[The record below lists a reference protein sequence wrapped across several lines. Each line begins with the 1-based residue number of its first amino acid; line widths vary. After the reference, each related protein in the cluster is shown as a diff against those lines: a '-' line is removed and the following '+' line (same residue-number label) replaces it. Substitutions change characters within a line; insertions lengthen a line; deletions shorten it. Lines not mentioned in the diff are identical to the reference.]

1 MMCVCLPFDGKNEV
15 ENGIKSTFFIFLFSL
30 LFFFMPRFHL
40 IVWCLDEVRKKTML
54 LFNEKKTPLLNG
66 DCERSGRGQKP
77 SDIFFSFP
85 NRKKAPNTHNTN
97 NLAAQCVDI
106 CT

>member
-1 MMCVCLPFDGKNEV
+1 MVTVREV
-15 ENGIKSTFFIFLFSL
+15 EGVK
-30 LFFFMPRFHL
+30 
-40 IVWCLDEVRKKTML
+40 
-54 LFNEKKTPLLNG
+54 
-66 DCERSGRGQKP
+66 KP